1 MKSGP
6 RRVVITGT
14 GAVTPLANT
23 VSETWKA
30 LLAGRSGVGPITL
43 FDASTFPTRIAGE
56 VKGLDMNR
64 WRKIRP
70 EGDRLG
76 RNSIFAL
83 EAVSEAMAQAGL
95 GRLEGT
101 QAERTGIYF
110 GAGDG
115 GFDFVR
121 YAGILKEAMTDTVS
135 VNVPVYL
142 QQTLKRMDARALL
155 EQEPSQVVNHLSDH
169 TGARGP
175 VSNCLTACAASSQ
188 AIGEAAE
195 IIRRGEADVMLSGG
209 THSMIHPL
217 GVAGFNLLTALST
230 RNDDPEGA
238 SRPFDKERDGFV
250 LSEGSG
256 VVVLEELEHAK
267 RRGAPIL
274 AELAGYG
281 CTADAYRLTDPRPD
295 GGGAIRAMRQA
306 LEDAALKPS
315 DIHYVNAHGTS
326 TELNDQVE
334 TAAVKEVF
342 GRAAS
347 DLPMSSIKSMLGHMI
362 AAAGAVELIASAL
375 AIRDGVLPPTINYR
389 TPDPSCDLD
398 YVPNTARR
406 KNVSVVLSNSFGFG
420 GQNIALVVRRC
431 EEARS

>member
-14 GAVTPLANT
+14 GAVTPVANT
-23 VSETWKA
+23 VAGTWAA
-30 LLAGRSGVGPITL
+30 LQEGRSGVGLITL

-56 VKGLDMNR
+56 VKGLDLTR
-64 WRKIRP
+64 WRRIRP
-70 EGDRLG
+70 EGGRLG

-83 EAVSEAMAQAGL
+83 EAVAEALAQAGL
-95 GRLEGT
+95 TRPSSEL
-101 QAERTGIYF
+101 AERTGIYF

-121 YAGILKEAMTDTVS
+121 YAGILKASMTDEVS

-142 QQTLKRMDARALL
+142 QRTLAQMDAQALL
-155 EQEPSQVVNHLSDH
+155 EQEPSQVINHLSEH

-195 IIRRGEADVMLSGG
+195 IIRRGQADVMISGG

-230 RNDDPEGA
+230 RNDDPQGA
-238 SRPFDKERDGFV
+238 SRPFDKDRDGFV
-250 LSEGSG
+250 LSEGAG
-256 VVVLEELEHAK
+256 VVVLEELEHAR
-267 RRGAPIL
+267 RRGAVIL

-281 CTADAYRLTDPRPD
+281 CTADAFRLTDPRPD
-295 GGGAIRAMRQA
+295 GGGAIRAMRGA
-306 LEDAALKPS
+306 LTDAGLRP
-315 DIHYVNAHGTS
+315 DEIDYVNAHGTS
-326 TELNDQVE
+326 TQLNDQVE
-334 TAAVKEVF
+334 TAAIKEVF
-342 GRAAS
+342 GAGAAK
-347 DLPMSSIKSMLGHMI
+347 LPVSSIKSMLGHMI
-362 AAAGAVELIASAL
+362 AAAGAVELIISAL
-375 AIRDGVLPPTINYR
+375 TIRDGILPPTLNYR
-389 TPDPSCDLD
+389 TPDPTCDLD

-406 KNVSVVLSNSFGFG
+406 KRVSVVLSNSFGFG
-420 GQNIALVVRRC
+420 GQNIALVVRRF
-431 EEARS
+431 ED